1 MELRNA
7 RVWVVGASSGIGAEV
22 ARELVRRGAR
32 VAISA
37 RTASSLEKVADGE
50 MLVVP
55 LDVTDHDAVRTAAQQ
70 VTDELGGIDV
80 LVAAAGYWQR
90 TAPGE
95 LDLDIFA
102 SHVEV
107 NLIGMA
113 ASISA
118 VLPAMRS
125 RGRGRVVGIASVAG
139 YRGIPGAEAYGATK
153 AAQINL
159 LEALRAG
166 LRGSGVTVQTVCP
179 GFVDTPMTETN
190 EFPMPF
196 MVAAERAARTIVD
209 GIEAGKAEIVFP
221 WQMALLMKTA
231 RLLPVRLWALL
242 AKPKGSSPWSR

>member
-37 RTASSLEKVADGE
+37 RRKSDLDEVAGGH

-55 LDVTDHDAVRTAAQQ
+55 LDVTDHAAAQTAAQQ
-70 VTDELGGIDV
+70 VGSELGGIDV
-80 LVAAAGYWQR
+80 LVAAAGHWQQT
-90 TAPGE
+90 TAGE
-95 LDLDIFA
+95 LD
-102 SHVEV
+102 VEV
-107 NLIGMA
+107 FSTHVQVNLMGMA
-113 ASISA
+113 SSISA
-118 VLPAMRS
+118 VLPGMRA
-125 RGRGRVVGIASVAG
+125 RGRGSVVGIASVAG

-179 GFVDTPMTETN
+179 GFVETPMTRSN
-190 EFPMPF
+190 QFSMPF
-196 MVAAERAARTIVD
+196 MVSADRAARTIVD
-209 GIEAGKAEIVFP
+209 GIEAGRVEIVFP

-231 RLLPVRLWALL
+231 RLVPVRLWSLL
-242 AKPKGSSPWSR
+242 AKPRGGQARS